1 MIQLLVFLP
10 LLMAQVRRHAP
21 GVRIEAQQLDP
32 AGAAIHPD
40 PLTILQA
47 GEGVLDGH
55 DGGDLH
61 LPGGDGAVGQGATAF
76 RDHGGGTI
84 E

>member
-1 MIQLLVFLP
+1 MIFRFGRKKAGRDRVS
-10 LLMAQVRRHAP
+10 V
-21 GVRIEAQQLDP
+21 QQLDP